1 MVLKPFVGVTSDWS
15 SEGKSKYVRV
25 DKPIL
30 RWLSKENIVPI
41 VFPSLPGMED
51 SMLETVSAV
60 VIPGGKDILPK
71 FYGGSVEE
79 NCEDFCDIERTSFE
93 SALLW
98 RCARLNIPVLGICL
112 GCQVINVAFGGTLI
126 FHLDDPLSHHRKKES
141 KAPVLHRIYPKGEC
155 FIKKLSFTKDTR
167 VSSSHHQA
175 VGRLAPCFYA
185 SAYGPDKVIEAIE
198 SYDYPFIK
206 GIQWHPER
214 TPHSPLSK
222 SLAKWLREKAIER
235 SEL

>member
-1 MVLKPFVGVTSDWS
+1 MGVNPFIGVTSDWT
-15 SEGKSKYVRV
+15 SEGKTDYLRV
-25 DKPIL
+25 DKPL
-30 RWLSKENIVPI
+30 LKWLSKENLTPV
-41 VFPSLPGMED
+41 VFPSLPGTED
-51 SMLETVSAV
+51 LVLEAVSGV

-71 FYGGSVEE
+71 FYGANIEE
-79 NCEDFCDIERTSFE
+79 NCEEFCDIERSSFE
-93 SALLW
+93 TALLW

-126 FHLDDPLSHHRKKES
+126 FHLDDPFSHHRKIES
-141 KAPVLHRIYPKGEC
+141 KEPVLHRIYPKGES
-155 FIKKLSFTKDTR
+155 FIKKLNFTKDTR

-175 VGRLAPCFYA
+175 IGNIAPSFFA

-198 SYDYPFIK
+198 SDDFPLIK

-222 SLAKWLREKAIER
+222 SIANWLREKAIER
-235 SEL
+235 SKY